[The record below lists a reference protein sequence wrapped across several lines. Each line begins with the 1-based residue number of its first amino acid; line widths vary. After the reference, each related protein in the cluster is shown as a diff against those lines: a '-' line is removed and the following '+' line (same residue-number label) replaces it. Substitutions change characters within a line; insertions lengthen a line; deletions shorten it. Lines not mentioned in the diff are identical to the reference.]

1 MQRMILVGSQQMLY
15 KQFQLEA
22 RWAQIYAEVVFT
34 IANTAVV
41 IFFLQKFSEF
51 GANLI
56 EWSLSYVQLFHKI
69 S

>member
-41 IFFLQKFSEF
+41 IFS
-51 GANLI
+51 
-56 EWSLSYVQLFHKI
+56 SSKI
-69 S
+69 LWIRSQSNWVVPELCPTIP